1 MPEQNNNNVRTST
14 LLRRLFKASNLNS
27 FIEENEYCLQTTP
40 FHEYISRLC
49 QKMGCIP
56 EQIIKQTTIE
66 RTYGHQIFNGTRSPS
81 RDKVI
86 QLAFGFGLDVDGA
99 QELLKVAHK
108 TPLHPKIK
116 RDAAVLY
123 CISHHMSE
131 MTTQNILLELKLTLL
146 GGTKDG

>member
-1 MPEQNNNNVRTST
+1 MLEQNIKRVRTST
-14 LLRRLFKASNLNS
+14 LLRRLFKAPNLNR
-27 FIEENEYCLQTTP
+27 FIEENEGCLQTVL
-40 FHEYISRLC
+40 FHKYVSELC
-49 QKMGCIP
+49 RTAGCIP
-56 EQIIKQTTIE
+56 EQVIKKTSIE

-99 QELLKVAHK
+99 QELLKVALK
-108 TPLHPKIK
+108 SPLHPKIK
-116 RDAAVLY
+116 RDAAILY

-131 MTTQNILLELKLTLL
+131 MITQNILLELDLTLL